1 MENIVQSKDSENN
14 FDLHRLSP
22 AIFHRIFGIEMSH
35 FTVRIHSII
44 GEIHVFTS
52 VFVKIMLK

>member
-1 MENIVQSKDSENN
+1 MDNIVQSRDSENN

-22 AIFHRIFGIEMSH
+22 AIFNRIFGLKMSH

-52 VFVKIMLK
+52 VFVKIMLL